1 MNKLQK
7 FPRYQP
13 CSYQMQQVKYFAPNY
28 LGEKLSC
35 ILFMSLHNQV
45 FSLFFFTS
53 LRRLRH
59 LPGME
64 TKQKLSHLLWSKP
77 LFAVKK
83 YLHFKFN
90 LWSCYY
96 FLCWSAANRNNKKKK
111 DEKFSNSPFLNT
123 ALFTAAFWLTFFYN
137 LKEQGSSEGPTL
149 HVTEGKF

>member
-1 MNKLQK
+1 
-7 FPRYQP
+7 
-13 CSYQMQQVKYFAPNY
+13 MQQVKYFAPNY
-28 LGEKLSC
+28 LSEKLSC

-83 YLHFKFN
+83 YLYFKFN
-90 LWSCYY
+90 LWSRYY
-96 FLCWSAANRNNKKKK
+96 FLCWSAANRKKKRWEVFQFPILK
-111 DEKFSNSPFLNT
+111 HSIVYCCFL
-123 ALFTAAFWLTFFYN
+123 ADILLQLERARMQWR
-137 LKEQGSSEGPTL
+137 TL